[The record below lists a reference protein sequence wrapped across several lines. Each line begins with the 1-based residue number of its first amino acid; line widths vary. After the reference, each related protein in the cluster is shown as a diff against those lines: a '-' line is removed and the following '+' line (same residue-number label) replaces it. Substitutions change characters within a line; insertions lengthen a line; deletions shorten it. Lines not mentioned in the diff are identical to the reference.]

1 MANDVNIVIG
11 AQDQASKILAD
22 VGKSTE
28 KLAAQMSKASEQ
40 TSKTQK
46 TFDFALK
53 GFIAF
58 KVAAMAA
65 TGAVKAVTAS
75 IAGMQASVEAF
86 NTQEEAARGMT
97 QAQLDFAASLQVATN
112 IGDEATL
119 ALMKQAEMLGVSK
132 DKTEGLVLASAG
144 LGESLRMDQ
153 ATAMKLVMQATAG
166 NTAALS
172 RYIPELKGV
181 TDQTEALAIIQRV
194 AGTGLEKLQDD
205 ANTTKGA
212 MERSAGAFGDL
223 SEKIGALFAPI
234 YKVTHTGLAIF
245 AETLQT
251 ALGPA
256 IDLVSNGFDG
266 LQPYIDAFMEGMQ
279 AAAIVVGTTVEV
291 IISIIRSMSGA
302 FTSYFG
308 KSESTTEMLTRT
320 IDNAATF
327 IIKSLTFIEVG
338 IANFGTAWQMAV
350 DSAALSMV
358 QLAND
363 AEHIFTVVIPAYVQ
377 WYVDNLYNMNR
388 DIIVGILTML
398 QNFGKNVG
406 EFWGNVWSWV
416 SSGMEGGLAG
426 LTENLSKGMFV
437 GLTDGFEAATKEL
450 PKIAARTA
458 TNTEKELARGLGES
472 AMKLADEYDRKVRER
487 TAKLQESMN
496 LSLRIDAPDLVSLG
510 ALGQADTEAVEQ
522 IKDSLGKVE
531 KSVQQG
537 TAVSGRLLTMGTG
550 DVVQARIMEYTRRS
564 AELMNRM
571 NERMAKEMGI
581 EVGNALKQQKEQ
593 PPVNVEV
600 LGGLV

>member
-11 AQDQASKILAD
+11 AQDQASKILED

-28 KLAAQMSKASEQ
+28 KLAEKLSEATDQ
-40 TSKTQK
+40 TSKMQK
-46 TFDFALK
+46 TFDFAIK
-53 GFIAF
+53 GFVLF
-58 KVAAMAA
+58 KAGAMAVKGA
-65 TGAVKAVTAS
+65 AIAVKAAFDGMTAS
-75 IAGMQASVEAF
+75 VDAF

-338 IANFGTAWQMAV
+338 IANFGTVWQMAV
-350 DSAALSMV
+350 DSAALTMV
-358 QLAND
+358 RFAND
-363 AEHIFTVVIPAYVQ
+363 IEHTFTVVIPAYLTWFGENFV
-377 WYVDNLYNMNR
+377 NIIR
-388 DIIVGILTML
+388 DALSFAFTIM
-398 QNFGKNVG
+398 QNYAKNIG
-406 EFWGNVWSWV
+406 EFWGNIGSWIA
-416 SSGMEGGLAG
+416 SGMEGGIGGLA
-426 LTENLSKGMFV
+426 ERLSEGMFV
-437 GLTDGFEAATKEL
+437 GLTDGFEAATSEL

-458 TNTEKELARGLGES
+458 TDTEKELARGLGES
-472 AMKLADEYDRKVRER
+472 AMKLADQYDRKVRER
-487 TAKLQESMN
+487 TTKLQESLNM
-496 LSLRIDAPDLVSLG
+496 SLRIDAPDLVSLG